1 MKTLIVRMLGLY
13 LNSLAWIAPRK
24 AGHRGFLLFCRPLRL
39 TLNQKQKEFFNT
51 ADKFKVDLDG
61 VTIQG
66 YRWGHGPKKILFLH
80 GWQSHTY
87 RWKAYIDALS
97 KEEFTI
103 YSIDAPGHGLSGGN
117 FLSVPVYGKLIQKVV
132 LELGDIHAVVGH
144 SLGSFSLLYT
154 LHQYPL
160 LPVRRI
166 ILMAPPGEASDFMRF
181 YRDTL
186 RLSRRTMKHIID
198 HFITTYDVGPE
209 YFSTSRFAGSV
220 NVSGLIIHDEGDPEA
235 PYQYATQIHQT
246 WKRSRLV
253 TTRGLGH
260 NLKSTQVINEVLGF
274 IEDQSVPE
282 RAVEQP
288 TV

>member
-1 MKTLIVRMLGLY
+1 MLGLY
-13 LNSLAWIAPRK
+13 LNSLTWIAPRK
-24 AGHRGFLLFCRPLRL
+24 AGHRGFLLFCRPMRMP
-39 TLNQKQKEFFNT
+39 LNQKQKEFFNT
-51 ADKFKVDLDG
+51 ADKFTLEFDD
-61 VTIQG
+61 TPIQG
-66 YRWGHGPKKILFLH
+66 YRWGRGPKKILFLH

-97 KEEFTI
+97 KEEYTI

-117 FLSVPVYGKLIQKVV
+117 FLSVPVYGKLIQQLV
-132 LELGDIHAVVGH
+132 LELGSMHTIVGH

-160 LPVRRI
+160 LPVRKI

-186 RLSRRTMKHIID
+186 RLSRRTMKYIID
-198 HFITTYDVGPE
+198 HFITMYDVGPE
-209 YFSTSRFAGSV
+209 YFSTSRFAASV
-220 NVSGLIIHDEGDPEA
+220 NVSGLIIHDEGDLEA
-235 PYQYATQIHQT
+235 PYQYATQIHHS
-246 WKRSRLV
+246 WKRSRLM

-260 NLKSTQVINEVLGF
+260 NLKSTQVVNEVLNFVEEQG
-274 IEDQSVPE
+274 VAE
-282 RAVEQP
+282 RTWEQP